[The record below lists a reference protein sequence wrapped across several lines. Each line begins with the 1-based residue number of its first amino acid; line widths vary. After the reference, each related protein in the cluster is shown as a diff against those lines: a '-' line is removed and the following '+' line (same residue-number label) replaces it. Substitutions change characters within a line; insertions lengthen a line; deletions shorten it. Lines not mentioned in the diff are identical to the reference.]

1 MNKVTTIEHATNL
14 IQDGAVVM
22 IGGFLGG
29 GIPHQLINA
38 LVKKNVKNLTLICND
53 TGFPD
58 VGVGQMV
65 CNKQFRKIYASHIG
79 TNKETGRQMM
89 EGETEVILVPQG
101 TLAEQ
106 IRAGGYG
113 LGGVLT
119 KTGVGTEVEKGKQTI
134 NVDGEKYLLEKPL
147 VADIAII
154 AAKKAD
160 KLGNLVYHGSAQNFN
175 SIMASAAKVTI
186 AEVQELVEVG
196 ELDPDFIHTPGI
208 FVNYIVTSGGQ

>member
-1 MNKVTTIEHATNL
+1 MNKVTTIEHAVSLMNN
-14 IQDGAVVM
+14 GAVVM

-29 GIPHQLINA
+29 GIPHKLICA
-38 LVKKNVKNLTLICND
+38 LIKKKIYNMTLICND

-58 VGVGQMV
+58 YGVGQMV
-65 CNKQFRKIYASHIG
+65 CNKQFNKIIASHIG
-79 TNKETGRQMM
+79 TNKETGRQML

-101 TLAEQ
+101 TLVEQ

-119 KTGVGTEVEKGKQTI
+119 KTGVGTEMENGKQSVD
-134 NVDGEKYLLEKPL
+134 VDGTRYLLEKPL
-147 VADIAII
+147 IADFAII

-175 SIMASAAKVTI
+175 SVMASAAKVTI